1 MGSSLISSMVFIM
14 PCTTF
19 LHTNET
25 TNVTDKD
32 LRELL
37 NESLY
42 ISQNYIVKER
52 SWIEKKW
59 FKKDIKHTY
68 YDVYFKLPAPNGG
81 WIGDAQC
88 ISFSGG
94 PKYDQVYAYFLGIL
108 TGLDVTEEEYRKG
121 SLERRMYSEN
131 QGIVFLND

>member
-1 MGSSLISSMVFIM
+1 M

-68 YDVYFKLPAPNGG
+68 YDVYFKIPSPYGERN
-81 WIGDAQC
+81 WIGDVQC
-88 ISFSGG
+88 IGFSGG

-121 SLERRMYSEN
+121 SLERRMHSEN
-131 QGIVFLND
+131 QGIVFLNEE

>member
-1 MGSSLISSMVFIM
+1 M

-19 LHTNET
+19 LHTNES

-42 ISQNYIVKER
+42 LYKNYIVKEI

-59 FKKDIKHTY
+59 FKKDIKHTR
-68 YDVYFKLPAPNGG
+68 YDIYFKLPAHNGG
-81 WIGDAQC
+81 WIGDVQC
-88 ISFSGG
+88 IGLPGG
-94 PKYDQVYAYFLGIL
+94 TSYNQVYSYFLGIV
-108 TGLDVTEEEYRKG
+108 TGLDVVEEEYRKG
-121 SLERRMYSEN
+121 SIETRMHSEN
-131 QGIVFLND
+131 QGIVFLNE

>member
-1 MGSSLISSMVFIM
+1 MVFIM

-37 NESLY
+37 LDSLY

-68 YDVYFKLPAPNGG
+68 YDVYFKIPSPYGERN

-121 SLERRMYSEN
+121 SIERRMYSEN
-131 QGIVFLND
+131 QGIVFLNEE